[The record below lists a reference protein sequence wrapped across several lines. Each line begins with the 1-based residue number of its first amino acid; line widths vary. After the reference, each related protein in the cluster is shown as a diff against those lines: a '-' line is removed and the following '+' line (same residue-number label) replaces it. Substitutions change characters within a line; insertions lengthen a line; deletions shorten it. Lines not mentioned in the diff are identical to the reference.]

1 MSEPSFE
8 FEKYL
13 IVPEITIVPST
24 EATPAPPAAALPD
37 SSAGPAAN
45 DGKPGDGRNPKPEVI
60 KVPKVGGGEIA
71 LYVSEVEDGWLL
83 LDYAEETYWKEL
95 SEEKAE
101 EENDPTEYG
110 VSTRLKKD
118 NRDEVVIAADNNADE
133 RRTK

>member
-13 IVPEITIVPST
+13 IVPEITIVSST
-24 EATPAPPAAALPD
+24 EATPAPPAPALPD
-37 SSAGPAAN
+37 PSAGPAAN
-45 DGKPGDGRNPKPEVI
+45 DGSPADGRNPKPEVI

-83 LDYAEETYWKEL
+83 LDYAEETYWKES

-101 EENDPTEYG
+101 KNDPTECG

-118 NRDEVVIAADNNADE
+118 NMNEVVIAANNNADE
-133 RRTK
+133 GRTK